1 MATST
6 MEPCG
11 FNVLQHGTTQ
21 ILNDDLSVIDSYVF
35 FLNMVSH
42 RLNLDE
48 GDVNVIFVIRHGNFL
63 KLNWDGKTRSFDLKC
78 NLKMLH

>member
-1 MATST
+1 M
-6 MEPCG
+6 
-11 FNVLQHGTTQ
+11 
-21 ILNDDLSVIDSYVF
+21 IDSYVF

-63 KLNWDGKTRSFDLKC
+63 KLNWDGKKVLLTLSVTSKCHINLCTIYIIVQHVDL
-78 NLKMLH
+78 HIVHTYA